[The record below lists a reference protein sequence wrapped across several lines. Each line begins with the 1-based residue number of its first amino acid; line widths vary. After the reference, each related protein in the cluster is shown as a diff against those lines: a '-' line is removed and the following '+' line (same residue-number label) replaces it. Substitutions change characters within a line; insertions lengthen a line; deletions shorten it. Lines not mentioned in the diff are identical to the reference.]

1 MNSGGYSRLAS
12 TVHHEHGMHSR
23 YPTIRQHRLKGH
35 GDIKATGFTTRCGS
49 NTNRATARFGSI
61 RTFVIIN
68 PQTVVRKASSLSD
81 LKEIG
86 CKSVWRVY
94 ISPLSTHKGQ

>member
-1 MNSGGYSRLAS
+1 
-12 TVHHEHGMHSR
+12 MHSR
-23 YPTIRQHRLKGH
+23 YPKIRQHRLKGH
-35 GDIKATGFTTRCGS
+35 GDINAPGFKTRCGS
-49 NTNRATARFGSI
+49 NSNRGTARFGSI
-61 RTFVIIN
+61 RTFGIIN

-86 CKSVWRVY
+86 CKSVWLVY